1 MRTDNAHQERPTVA
15 LDSDTLSNT
24 YVTYGVYIK
33 TIRSILKRSRP
44 SGGVAAPQPQIH
56 LNILRL
62 PPELTITPST
72 DPTDPNRYRSIA
84 PGGDLT

>member
-44 SGGVAAPQPQIH
+44 SGGVH